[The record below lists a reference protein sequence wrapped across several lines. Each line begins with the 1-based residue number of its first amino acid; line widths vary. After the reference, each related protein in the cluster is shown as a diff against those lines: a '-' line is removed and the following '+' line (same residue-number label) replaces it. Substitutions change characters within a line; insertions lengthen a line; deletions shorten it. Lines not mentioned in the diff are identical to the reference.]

1 MQKEYS
7 VNLSLRENLIKK
19 MKNKQKASTAVWNM
33 LCLLGWVALVAVI
46 LVAIGSL
53 MPVVIELVN
62 AGYIGEA
69 LLVLLA
75 LIPVL
80 AIVAVIW
87 LIILFFRT
95 HMEKKYLRPWLSYSE
110 EHLWLH
116 RKSMEWGHYN
126 RFKGNFYWM
135 LQMKYEDIQKIE
147 YDEEQHLVRVYGPYS
162 GKKWD
167 SINQN
172 RCHDSFDAYTDAKPD
187 EHFIFCDY
195 YNDFAQLLSDL
206 EEVSGKAI
214 VKKNRPMKF

>member
-7 VNLSLRENLIKK
+7 VNMLLRENLVKK
-19 MKNKQKASTAVWNM
+19 MRNKQKPFTAIWNVFR
-33 LCLLGWVALVAVI
+33 LIGWGVIVAVI
-46 LVAIGSL
+46 IVVISLL
-53 MPVVIELVN
+53 MPVAIESIN

-69 LLVLLA
+69 FLVLLA

-80 AIVAVIW
+80 PIIAALW

-126 RFKGNFYWM
+126 RFKGKFYWM
-135 LQMKYEDIQKIE
+135 LQMKYEDIQRIE

-162 GKKWD
+162 GKKWE

-172 RCHDSFDAYTDAKPD
+172 RCHDSFDAYTDAKTD

-195 YNDFAQLLSDL
+195 YDNFPQLLNDL
-206 EEVSGKAI
+206 AEVSGKTI